1 MNLNTLNQ
9 FRHDLYQCFSQA
21 SDVLFNL
28 ADALLTETQAH
39 SAIELTL
46 SPFFVRR
53 WPSFYEGLQ
62 TGRLDQARFEQTLV
76 RYAPVPAR
84 GQRLVVAVDAS
95 NIERPFSETSPDR
108 GWLYLHNLPQCDKP
122 VVAGWQFSTVVVVP
136 PQASSHTYIVSNRRI
151 PTAQT
156 PAHFASEQLHQLS
169 AYFGERPINLG
180 DRYYPTKEFLV
191 GVSGDYDLLLRL
203 KANRVFYRAVAP
215 VVGKPGRGAPAKHG
229 SRFQCNAPL
238 THGEPDQEWSGAD
251 ERGYKVQVREW
262 GGLHLR
268 EAPEVSLSIICV
280 QRYGASN
287 KRRDPID
294 SWFVWAGQSELE
306 LAEVWPLYKRRYSIE
321 HGYRFDK
328 QDLLW
333 GQPRL
338 RYPAQFELW
347 TAIVSMVHNQVQ
359 LAAGLPGVVLRPWEN
374 SQRQASP
381 QQIRRGFGAII
392 EQLGTPAR
400 PCQKRGKGRGRAFGA
415 KIEPALRYKVVKKSR
430 KKAKS
435 A

>member
-1 MNLNTLNQ
+1 
-9 FRHDLYQCFSQA
+9 
-21 SDVLFNL
+21 LFNL

-46 SPFFVRR
+46 SPYFERG

-76 RYAPVPAR
+76 DYAPKPAF

-136 PQASSHTYIVSNRRI
+136 PEASSHTYILSNRRI

-156 PAHFASEQLHQLS
+156 PAQVASAQLHQLRP
-169 AYFGERPINLG
+169 YFGERPVTLG

-191 GVSGDYDLLLRL
+191 DLSPDYDLLLRL
-203 KANRVFYRAVAP
+203 KANRVFYRAVEP
-215 VVGKPGRGAPAKHG
+215 VVGRRGRGAPPKHG
-229 SRFQCNAPL
+229 PRFQCKDPL
-238 THGEPDQEWSGAD
+238 TQGVPEQEWSGED
-251 ERGYKVQVREW
+251 EGGHKIQLREW
-262 GGLHLR
+262 RGLHLR
-268 EAPEVSLSIICV
+268 EAPEVSLSVICV
-280 QRYGASN
+280 RRYGASG
-287 KRRDPID
+287 KRRDPIE
-294 SWFVWAGQSELE
+294 SWFGWVGQTLVD
-306 LAEVWPLYKRRYSIE
+306 LAQIWPLYKRRYAIE
-321 HGYRFDK
+321 HGYRYDK

-333 GQPRL
+333 SQPRL

-347 TAIVSMVHNQVQ
+347 TCIVSIVHNQLQ
-359 LAAGLPGVVLRPWEN
+359 LAAGLTSAVLRPWEH
-374 SQRQASP
+374 SQRPVSP

-415 KIEPALRYKVVKKSR
+415 KIAPAVRYKVVKKGR
-430 KKAKS
+430 KKAKI